1 MFKRGSLLLS
11 ATLCSFL
18 FLNTANA
25 DESIST
31 TIHHQYQSPRALG
44 MGDAFVAVADD
55 YTAIFYNPAGLARRE
70 NGQVN
75 LSMTYAGTPGAKDFY
90 DEYKEIEDN
99 PALDQNAKDNAYYA
113 LIERHYGDVYSL
125 RVAPM
130 EGVWVRP
137 KWGVALIPMDLTVE
151 LQMHK
156 SATPV
161 IDTKA
166 YADTT
171 LALSYADDF
180 HFFDNGRF
188 SMGIT
193 GKFINRGFLSKRIQS
208 SDLATSDQIV
218 KKEDLVEGYTIDADV
233 GLMWTPEIP
242 GSGFWSWMQLVR
254 PTFAAVARNVAE
266 TGFNNSLK
274 LINKE
279 EQTENLHPEK
289 NYRVYDLGTRWE
301 YPRAWIFGGRGVLD
315 VRDLGHPEFTWRRGI
330 HAGLEFDWFVYN
342 WWKGHYRFGVSQG
355 YWTAG
360 ISAEL
365 GIFNLDLVSYAD
377 NVGPRNQT
385 VESRSYAA
393 RLNLDF

>member
-18 FLNTANA
+18 FMNSARA

-75 LSMTYAGTPGAKDFY
+75 LSMSFAGTPGAKDFY

-99 PALDQNAKDNAYYA
+99 AALDDTAKQQAYID
-113 LIERHYGDVYSL
+113 LITRHFGDVYSF
-125 RVAPM
+125 RVTPM

-151 LQMHK
+151 LQMHR
-156 SATPV
+156 SVPAA
-161 IDTKA
+161 IDTKV

-171 LALSYADDF
+171 LALSYGDDF
-180 HFFDNGRF
+180 NWFSNGRF

-193 GKFINRGFLSKRIQS
+193 AKFINRGFLSKKLQAI
-208 SDLATSDQIV
+208 DLANSDQIV
-218 KKEDLVEGYTIDADV
+218 RKEDLAEGYTIDGDI
-233 GLMWTPEIP
+233 GMLWTPEIP
-242 GSGFWSWMQLVR
+242 GTGFWSWMQLVR
-254 PTFAAVARNVAE
+254 PTFGAVVRNVAE

-274 LINKE
+274 LVNKE
-279 EQTENLHPEK
+279 QTTENLHPEK

-315 VRDLGHPEFTWRRGI
+315 IRDLGHPDFNWRRGI

-342 WWKGHYRFGVSQG
+342 WWKGHYRVGMSQG

-360 ISAEL
+360 LSAEL
-365 GIFNLDLVSYAD
+365 GIFNLDVVSYAD
-377 NVGPRNQT
+377 DVGSRNT
-385 VESRSYAA
+385 AVESRVYAT